1 MRRCPYWSVLLFFVS
16 AFFLMADEPSANTGR
31 VNWNFT
37 RLDEIGG
44 HKTTLIGSPR
54 LIDSPAGKAVSFD
67 GQSAIFLDVNP
78 LADLGQ
84 FTVEVVFQP
93 AANGG
98 KEQRFVHFQ
107 EDGSDNRLLFEL
119 RLTDGNGWFL
129 DTFIKS
135 GAGNYTLFANKS
147 PHPLGPWYHAA
158 VVLDD
163 KTMRH
168 FVNGTE
174 ELSTPIHF
182 APQKNGKI
190 SLGVRQNKVS
200 WYSGA
205 IRQILITPRVLDAS
219 EFLKP

>member
-1 MRRCPYWSVLLFFVS
+1 
-16 AFFLMADEPSANTGR
+16 MAAEPVGVADWKLNR
-31 VNWNFT
+31 IDVV
-37 RLDEIGG
+37 GG
-44 HKTTLIGSPR
+44 HQSTVIGSPR
-54 LIDSPAGKAVSFD
+54 LIDISAGQAVSFD
-67 GQSAIFLDVNP
+67 GQSAIFLDANP

-107 EDGSDNRLLFEL
+107 EDGGSDNRLLFEL
-119 RLTDGNGWFL
+119 RLTDDNRWFL

-135 GAGNYTLFANKS
+135 EGGNFTLFAS
-147 PHPLGPWYHAA
+147 DHPHALGPWYHAA
-158 VVLDD
+158 IVMDG

-168 FVNGTE
+168 FVNGIE
-174 ELSTPIHF
+174 ELSTPLKF
-182 APQKNGKI
+182 APQKKGKT

-205 IRQILITPRVLDAS
+205 IRQVRITPSALNVS